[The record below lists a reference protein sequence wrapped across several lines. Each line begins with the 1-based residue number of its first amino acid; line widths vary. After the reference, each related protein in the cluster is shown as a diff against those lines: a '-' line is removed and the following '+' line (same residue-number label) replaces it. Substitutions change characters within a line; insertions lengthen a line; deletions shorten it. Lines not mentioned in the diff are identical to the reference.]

1 MNEKDEIIEENTNL
15 EENEP
20 SQENNSEGN
29 IEPQAE
35 ENLSEEKETEEKD
48 FESVEEQQKQQEEQD
63 IRELIKSFDPI
74 EYFDYVNLH
83 IHSKFSDGKAEFED
97 IIQQAKELG
106 YKKIAICDHNTVEGH
121 KLYQDEVLIPAVEF
135 DCWCGYVFLHLLAYG
150 IDVNNPVLDEFM
162 ATSKSETEA
171 DIVRIFA
178 KRDIKR
184 LINAIHEAGGIA
196 VLAHPACCW
205 ALNLDKFVGKLV
217 SYGLDGI
224 EVHYPYRRHRAIIRF
239 ASLRQIKDIAE
250 KYNLIV
256 TGGTDCHTRNIMSY

>member
-1 MNEKDEIIEENTNL
+1 MKNTEEIIEENV
-15 EENEP
+15 
-20 SQENNSEGN
+20 NNV
-29 IEPQAE
+29 
-35 ENLSEEKETEEKD
+35 TEREAD
-48 FESVEEQQKQQEEQD
+48 TVEQEETTATTPG
-63 IRELIKSFDPI
+63 IRELISSFKPLD
-74 EYFDYVNLH
+74 YFDFVNLH
-83 IHSKFSDGKAEFED
+83 IHSKYSDGKAEFQD
-97 IIQQAKELG
+97 IVRQAKELG
-106 YKKIAICDHNTVEGH
+106 YRKIAICDHNTIEGH
-121 KLYQDEVLIPAVEF
+121 KQFKDDVLIPAVEF

-150 IDVNNPVLDEFM
+150 IDVDNPVLDEFM
-162 ATSKSETEA
+162 AKTKKETEA

-224 EVHYPYRRHRAIIRF
+224 EVYYPYRRHRAVIRF
-239 ASLRQIKDIAE
+239 ASMRQIKDIAA

-256 TGGTDCHTRNIMSY
+256 TGGTDCHTRNIMAY